1 MLNYLHAHVSGGL
14 KKLSRQSVFSLR
26 TEEGSAKQYF
36 QFYGFLSQQQ
46 NMMQVLEPLLLHLH
60 TLHACIT
67 KLLRHPSVT
76 SLSLVECVNLVIG
89 LLLSEGGGALVLIC
103 P

>member
-1 MLNYLHAHVSGGL
+1 MKCIFSYTLLVYDVGSRAMTDVSQLLNYLHSHVAGGQ

-46 NMMQVLEPLLLHLH
+46 NMM
-60 TLHACIT
+60 
-67 KLLRHPSVT
+67 
-76 SLSLVECVNLVIG
+76 LVSI
-89 LLLSEGGGALVLIC
+89 
-103 P
+103 

>member
-1 MLNYLHAHVSGGL
+1 MFHEDISQLLNYLHTYVAGGQ

-46 NMMQVLEPLLLHLH
+46 NMMQVRCEVLLLYSFYVYVAGTRVSLISGVRDSTPDTHL
-60 TLHACIT
+60 T
-67 KLLRHPSVT
+67 
-76 SLSLVECVNLVIG
+76 ECLNG
-89 LLLSEGGGALVLIC
+89 W
-103 P
+103 

>member
-1 MLNYLHAHVSGGL
+1 MKMSMIEGFHYIAMTNFVCVFHYQDISQLLNYLHTYVAGGQ

-46 NMMQVLEPLLLHLH
+46 NMMQVGEIIISLLN
-60 TLHACIT
+60 T
-67 KLLRHPSVT
+67 
-76 SLSLVECVNLVIG
+76 
-89 LLLSEGGGALVLIC
+89 
-103 P
+103 

>member
-1 MLNYLHAHVSGGL
+1 LNYLHTYVAGGQ

-46 NMMQVLEPLLLHLH
+46 NMMQV
-60 TLHACIT
+60 
-67 KLLRHPSVT
+67 K
-76 SLSLVECVNLVIG
+76 
-89 LLLSEGGGALVLIC
+89 
-103 P
+103 